1 MSISFICFDIMI
13 SSRLRSYFG
22 EFVKL
27 LAFIDIVSAGGVII
41 MSTAL
46 IGCVIN
52 ADIFWFLWL
61 SGLTRTSLTAIHTE
75 QKDALH
81 WVMIPPSGFLLLL
94 FDGFK
99 NCRFAHATSWCF
111 RNDDRF
117 PNRQSLRDGANRLG
131 RNLLLKCEI
140 NLNCK

>member
-1 MSISFICFDIMI
+1 MSISFTCFDIMI

-52 ADIFWFLWL
+52 ADIFWFL
-61 SGLTRTSLTAIHTE
+61 
-75 QKDALH
+75 
-81 WVMIPPSGFLLLL
+81 
-94 FDGFK
+94 
-99 NCRFAHATSWCF
+99 
-111 RNDDRF
+111 
-117 PNRQSLRDGANRLG
+117 
-131 RNLLLKCEI
+131 
-140 NLNCK
+140 